1 MSGSPGGN
9 VMASDPPAL
18 FIGKEVS
25 PNAEIYSRNDLGQM
39 QKRLGVVRDL
49 VPKLQCYQ
57 VTVVNQVNEE
67 RIIDAIRG
75 LLEDRNL
82 EAQKLRYEAI
92 IDTFQSYVDTG
103 LEDILGHT
111 HALCT
116 ESAGSFYAALEAAL
130 ASFNPHTYRGRE
142 SRVVRDALAPVVT
155 AADSYLIVLAIAFHS
170 LTKRAPD
177 AASREKVVIGK
188 VNATIALLENH
199 LQRAL
204 LRWGSPKKSP
214 MAALLFRGDEQRFL
228 HYYPY
233 CKGYEG
239 QAGIVRM
246 VGDANEIDDEE
257 DERWC
262 GHTVS
267 SDIPFGSYLTFADT
281 LILLIDRFKAL
292 QAIRLGFD
300 PNAGPLDDPR
310 KILDLEGSDTPRI
323 AQSTGAAE

>member
-1 MSGSPGGN
+1 
-9 VMASDPPAL
+9 MASDPPAL

-25 PNAEIYSRNDLGQM
+25 PNAEIYSRNELGQM
-39 QKRLGVVRDL
+39 QKRLGVVGDL
-49 VPKLQCYQ
+49 VPKLHCFQ

-75 LLEDRNL
+75 LLEDRHL

-103 LEDILGHT
+103 LEDTLGRS

-116 ESAGSFYAALEAAL
+116 EAAGSFYSGLEVAL
-130 ASFNPHTYRGRE
+130 ASFMPHIYQDKPRMMTN
-142 SRVVRDALAPVVT
+142 ALAPLVT
-155 AADSYLIVLAIAFHS
+155 AADSYLVVLAIAFHS
-170 LTKRAPD
+170 LTKRAPE

-188 VNATIALLENH
+188 VNAAITLLERH

-204 LRWGSPKKSP
+204 LPLGRPKKSP
-214 MAALLFRGDEQRFL
+214 MAALLFRGDEQSFL
-228 HYYPY
+228 RYYPY

-246 VGDANEIDDEE
+246 VGEANEIADDE
-257 DERWC
+257 DKRWH
-262 GHTVS
+262 GHKVS
-267 SDIPFGSYLTFADT
+267 SDIPFDSYLTFADT
-281 LILLIDRFKAL
+281 LILLMERFKAL
-292 QAIRLGFD
+292 KAIRLGFD

-310 KILDLEGSDTPRI
+310 TILDQEGSDTPRI
-323 AQSTGAAE
+323 AQTTGPAE